1 MQYKQFVAELEAKV
15 AAKHM
20 EVLERAAEFQPIV
33 DRLAAVREASIQW
46 ASRSVEQDT

>member
-15 AAKHM
+15 AAKHV
-20 EVLERAAEFQPIV
+20 EVLERAAEFQPIA

-46 ASRSVEQDT
+46 ASRSV